1 MKPIST
7 NLKKLL
13 GIGLL
18 GASMLLAGGCSN
30 YVKRAD
36 LDAALADLRAR
47 DSAIEA
53 KADAN
58 TAALASLR
66 QELSERFAQYDKA
79 ISEARGKV
87 RVDAMAHFDYDSS
100 TLREEDKAAL
110 EDFARVIRDHHPGS
124 LITVEGFTD
133 PAGSVGYNQRLGQ
146 ARADAVREH
155 LVANGL
161 PADTVR
167 AVSYGKASNRLVAP
181 GNWGDSGLPNRR
193 ASLVVD
199 RAGS

>member
-1 MKPIST
+1 
-7 NLKKLL
+7 
-13 GIGLL
+13 
-18 GASMLLAGGCSN
+18 
-30 YVKRAD
+30 
-36 LDAALADLRAR
+36 
-47 DSAIEA
+47 
-53 KADAN
+53 
-58 TAALASLR
+58 
-66 QELSERFAQYDKA
+66 
-79 ISEARGKV
+79 
-87 RVDAMAHFDYDSS
+87 
-100 TLREEDKAAL
+100 LREEDKAAL

-199 RAGS
+199 RVGS